1 MSELELFSALP
12 FFVQVE
18 IKLWE
23 KSSNFLVLHARSDTA
38 AVEIGGGPWW
48 ETWKSRAEMREPLR
62 SLVKLP
68 IDVEDLSSR
77 LPQAFRPK
85 GL

>member
-1 MSELELFSALP
+1 M
-12 FFVQVE
+12 VWQVE
-18 IKLWE
+18 IRLWDRA
-23 KSSNFLVLHARSDTA
+23 SNELVLHATSNTA

-48 ETWKSRAEMREPLR
+48 ETWKSKAEMREPLR

-68 IDVEDLSSR
+68 IDVEGLSAR
-77 LPQAFRPK
+77 LPESLRPK